1 MTLVSLPLSLWK
13 VLRNSK
19 VVRRC
24 YEPIEAPKMAAWQQ
38 CSVSSEEIIRIRY
51 WDWVPTV
58 TVRHTQISVLRPFL
72 RKRWSSWLINF
83 FKDMIERGDLDTS
96 NPMQMEFLWFSF
108 SKVIERELNQV
119 KNDWNSHYIRGSKY
133 QTMPGIP
140 DKLYFFP
147 EDFGTTDHKHLFDAA
162 DQLEAEYEISCTPTD
177 ANASNSEENESTDYF
192 LYFNYALD
200 TLGMDVPND
209 WREGLSTYHRLLSVA
224 I

>member
-1 MTLVSLPLSLWK
+1 
-13 VLRNSK
+13 
-19 VVRRC
+19 
-24 YEPIEAPKMAAWQQ
+24 MAAWQQ
-38 CSVSSEEIIRIRY
+38 CSVSSEEIIWTRY
-51 WDWVPTV
+51 RDCMSTV
-58 TVRHTQISVLRPFL
+58 TVRHTNQRIEAWWSFL
-72 RKRWSSWLINF
+72 QKSWSSWWINY

-147 EDFGTTDHKHLFDAA
+147 EDFGATDHKHLFDAA

-177 ANASNSEENESTDYF
+177 ANASNNEENQSTDYF

-200 TLGMDVPND
+200 TLGMDVPNN
-209 WREGLSTYHRLLSVA
+209 WREGLPTYRRLLSVA

>member
-1 MTLVSLPLSLWK
+1 
-13 VLRNSK
+13 
-19 VVRRC
+19 
-24 YEPIEAPKMAAWQQ
+24 MAAWQQ

-147 EDFGTTDHKHLFDAA
+147 EDFGTTDHKHLFDAT

>member
-1 MTLVSLPLSLWK
+1 
-13 VLRNSK
+13 
-19 VVRRC
+19 
-24 YEPIEAPKMAAWQQ
+24 MAAWQQ
-38 CSVSSEEIIRIRY
+38 CSVSSEEIIWTRY
-51 WDWVPTV
+51 RDCMSTV

-96 NPMQMEFLWFSF
+96 NPMH
-108 SKVIERELNQV
+108 ELNEV
-119 KNDWNSHYIRGSKY
+119 KDDWNSHYIRGSKY

-177 ANASNSEENESTDYF
+177 ANASNNEENQSTDYF

-200 TLGMDVPND
+200 TLGMDVPNN
-209 WREGLSTYHRLLSVA
+209 WREGLPTYRRLLSVA